1 MTRPGGPD
9 ELTLAFEAQRP
20 RLVRV
25 AYASLGSVAEAED
38 CVQEAWLRL
47 RRLPDPGSIRDLG
60 AWLTTTVSRLAYD
73 ALGSARARRERYVGP
88 WLPEPLVESLGADD
102 PADRVT
108 LDESVSM
115 ALLVVLERLSPAERT
130 AFLLHDVFGFG
141 FEEVAGV
148 VGRSPAAVRQLASR
162 ARRHVDEGRPRFPP
176 TRAEQERLVT
186 AFAAAC
192 SNGDMQQLLALLDPE
207 VVWRADGGGKVTAAR
222 PTAGGAANV
231 ARWLLALARRPP
243 QSLRI
248 AIVNG
253 GPGVVMRDA
262 DGVLTVIAFTIDA
275 GRITALDVMRNPDKL
290 AGVPEP
296 G

>member
-1 MTRPGGPD
+1 
-9 ELTLAFEAQRP
+9 
-20 RLVRV
+20 
-25 AYASLGSVAEAED
+25 
-38 CVQEAWLRL
+38 
-47 RRLPDPGSIRDLG
+47 
-60 AWLTTTVSRLAYD
+60 VSRLAYD

-88 WLPEPLVESLGADD
+88 WLPEPLVEDLSTDD

-162 ARRHVDEGRPRFPP
+162 ARRHVEDGRPRFPP
-176 TRAEQERLVT
+176 TRAEQQRLVT

-192 SNGDMQQLLALLDPE
+192 GSGDMQQLVALLDPE

-222 PTAGGAANV
+222 PATAGAQNV

-243 QSLRI
+243 QGLRM
-248 AIVNG
+248 AAVNDA
-253 GPGVVMRDA
+253 PGLVMRDA

-290 AGVPEP
+290 DRVRF
-296 G
+296 